1 MRSNIKHIEGALRN
15 LVKSAFCFSGKTVAL
30 TLFIFSLCIPQIN
43 AQKFEFDHELKTIY
57 EDITQLNLEKAET
70 SISSYKTDNPS
81 NFLVYHV
88 ENYIDFFRCFIDEDY
103 EYFKSIRDR
112 KNERLSKIQEGDKTS
127 PYYNFSQAEIL
138 LQWALLRLKFEEYTT
153 ALLEMNRAISLLEE
167 NDKRFPNFIANKKS
181 LSALHALVGT
191 IPESYKSILSWV
203 SSFNGSIEQGYNEIK
218 EVEEK
223 MAIDEFPFASEV
235 LVIKSLIELHIL
247 NRSELAYESSQSEH
261 LDPSQNP
268 LLCFIVANIAHNTGK
283 NDEAIHILE
292 SYKPTLSQHPLYYL
306 DYLKGIY
313 KLNRL
318 DTDSDRYIRRFLNYF
333 QGRHYIKE
341 AYQKLAWHAWVIEGD
356 SIEYRRNMT
365 FCLLK
370 GEDLIDEDKQ
380 ALNLACQRLLPNRT
394 LLKVRLLSDGAY
406 LNEALAELEQLDS
419 SDLKLNHAIEY
430 AYRKARILQNLGRLQ
445 EAIDSYQ
452 HCLSFSYTEDLYYQI
467 ASHFYLGQVYELQQD
482 YKSAN
487 FHYNQC
493 LKSKSS
499 QYQRSLHQKAKV
511 GLLRLKSK

>member
-1 MRSNIKHIEGALRN
+1 
-15 LVKSAFCFSGKTVAL
+15 
-30 TLFIFSLCIPQIN
+30 
-43 AQKFEFDHELKTIY
+43 
-57 EDITQLNLEKAET
+57 
-70 SISSYKTDNPS
+70 
-81 NFLVYHV
+81 
-88 ENYIDFFRCFIDEDY
+88 
-103 EYFKSIRDR
+103 
-112 KNERLSKIQEGDKTS
+112 
-127 PYYNFSQAEIL
+127 
-138 LQWALLRLKFEEYTT
+138 
-153 ALLEMNRAISLLEE
+153 
-167 NDKRFPNFIANKKS
+167 
-181 LSALHALVGT
+181 
-191 IPESYKSILSWV
+191 
-203 SSFNGSIEQGYNEIK
+203 
-218 EVEEK
+218 
-223 MAIDEFPFASEV
+223 
-235 LVIKSLIELHIL
+235 
-247 NRSELAYESSQSEH
+247 
-261 LDPSQNP
+261 
-268 LLCFIVANIAHNTGK
+268 
-283 NDEAIHILE
+283 
-292 SYKPTLSQHPLYYL
+292 
-306 DYLKGIY
+306 
-313 KLNRL
+313 L
-318 DTDSDRYIRRFLNYF
+318 DTDSDLYIRRYLNYF

-356 SIEYRRNMT
+356 SVEYRRNMT